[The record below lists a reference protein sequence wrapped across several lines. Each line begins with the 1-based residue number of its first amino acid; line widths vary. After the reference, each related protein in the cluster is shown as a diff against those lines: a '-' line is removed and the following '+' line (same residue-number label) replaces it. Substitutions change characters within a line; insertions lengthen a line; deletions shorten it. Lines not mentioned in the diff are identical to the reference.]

1 MEVLSTLGD
10 FTSKENWD
18 KFFTL
23 RGINDP
29 FEWYAEWS
37 ILQTPLLNQLQS
49 NSAKQEE
56 PIQILVPGCGNSR
69 LSEQLY
75 DSGFHSITNIDFSKV
90 VVSDMLRNHIRSRP
104 NMRWRVMDMT
114 QMQFADGS
122 FDVVLD
128 KGGLDALMEPQLGPK
143 LGSQYLSEVKRVLK
157 VGGKYI
163 CLTLAESHV
172 IELLLSKF
180 RFGWHISLEAIL
192 NKPSNKSNFQT
203 FLVVVARENSSIVSP
218 IVPSFD
224 SDSLDCDGNQIH
236 GLLKTINSENKIRAE
251 FSSDIDVL
259 YSLEDLQ
266 LGAKGDLNRLIPGRR
281 FSLTLGDFATSH
293 FSYKAILMDSKQ
305 PSEAEPFLYQCGVF
319 IVPKT
324 RAHEWLFCSEE
335 GQWMVV
341 ESAKVARLIMVFLG
355 SEHNNVGMDTIQK
368 DLSPLV
374 KTLAP
379 EHPDN
384 GDQIPFMMA
393 NDGVKQRNIVQQ
405 VTSPTTGLII
415 VEDVIYEES
424 PNGTNSIP
432 LKALVFRRLT
442 FERSLGLVQS
452 ECLLKEMEPCQKDV
466 AKIAKKKKKSRH
478 KSDENIRKKRADSSF
493 SKESRNNLKVDHSYL
508 ASSYHSGIIAGF
520 ALISSAL
527 ENMALAR
534 TMVNTFIIGLGAGL
548 LPMFLHKHF
557 PLMDIEVV
565 ELDPIVLDLARNHFD
580 FIEDIHLKVQIADGI
595 KFVREMTTAS
605 TLSNRDDTSGNDIY
619 CEANLPSLQ
628 GSKGPHILI
637 IDADSADLSTGLT
650 CPPADF
656 TEKSFLLSVK
666 EALSSEGLFIINLVS
681 RSSSIHEMVVSRL
694 KTVFSHIFFLEIE
707 EDVNKVLFVLPKEPC
722 IEGDHLMEAAGR
734 LEKLLK
740 TSPSEKGPNIR
751 DTARRIKR
759 L

>member
-1 MEVLSTLGD
+1 MQRDMEVLSTLGD

-172 IELLLSKF
+172 I
-180 RFGWHISLEAIL
+180 
-192 NKPSNKSNFQT
+192 
-203 FLVVVARENSSIVSP
+203 
-218 IVPSFD
+218 
-224 SDSLDCDGNQIH
+224 
-236 GLLKTINSENKIRAE
+236 
-251 FSSDIDVL
+251 
-259 YSLEDLQ
+259 
-266 LGAKGDLNRLIPGRR
+266 
-281 FSLTLGDFATSH
+281 
-293 FSYKAILMDSKQ
+293 
-305 PSEAEPFLYQCGVF
+305 
-319 IVPKT
+319 
-324 RAHEWLFCSEE
+324 EE